1 MRAVAFA
8 TIPVRSDDP
17 VEQETGSVGA
27 VPELHPAPI
36 HVDEVIGPPGAELA
50 SISLLSDK

>member
-1 MRAVAFA
+1 M
-8 TIPVRSDDP
+8 RSDDP
-17 VEQETGSVGA
+17 VEQETGSAGA
-27 VPELHPAPI
+27 VPELHPAPT